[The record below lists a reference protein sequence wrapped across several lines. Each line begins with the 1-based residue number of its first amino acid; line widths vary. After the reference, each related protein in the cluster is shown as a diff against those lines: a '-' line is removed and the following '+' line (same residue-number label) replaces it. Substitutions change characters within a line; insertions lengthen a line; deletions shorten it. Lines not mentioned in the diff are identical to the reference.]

1 MQGIRL
7 LPLQL
12 VFASVEHDARRR
24 GWLPG
29 KRTPDGVEHRHHEL
43 VAVPVAKRDFP
54 VSTVTVNLDTVD
66 AGQLADKRKRLLLL
80 DEPNS
85 QWLAHA
91 TSAEAVVL
99 LLPSIPSLCYLSKRD
114 AIEKIRQNV
123 GDW

>member
-1 MQGIRL
+1 VEIRL

-29 KRTPDGVEHRHHEL
+29 KRTPDCVEHRHHVL
-43 VAVPVAKRDFP
+43 FAVPVAERDFP

-66 AGQLADKRKRLLLL
+66 AGQLADKRERLLLL

-85 QWLAHA
+85 QRFAHA

-99 LLPSIPSLCYLSKRD
+99 LLTSIPSLCYRSKRD
-114 AIEKIRQNV
+114 TIEKIR
-123 GDW
+123 